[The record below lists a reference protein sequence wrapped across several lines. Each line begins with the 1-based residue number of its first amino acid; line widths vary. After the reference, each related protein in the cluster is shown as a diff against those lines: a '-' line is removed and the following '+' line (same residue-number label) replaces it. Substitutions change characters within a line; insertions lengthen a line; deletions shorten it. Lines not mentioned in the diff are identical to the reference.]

1 MDNRRNKQTVNDEYN
16 SQPVQKA
23 STWVFQKWRRTTK
36 NASSSASSA
45 HEQPQEEQPQ
55 EEQPQEEQ
63 PQEEPEYTH
72 NRRSVHRQRVRKW
85 AILDDESENWSTN
98 VEQFYLD
105 GDAPFCYSGVFNTPL
120 PLDRSFWGTLLG
132 YTSNGY
138 LRPEHIQGWVG
149 RMMNWRQRQ
158 LQKGATNMRWSILP
172 PQFYDYLVD
181 SCTKNTVSFANG
193 KSSPFPSF
201 FDVDYVYFPFC
212 VENNEWLLVQ
222 VELRNVNLVMFCSEC
237 FSSEKYRRAVHPK
250 LMQISVYFCALL
262 VNIKYFKKTGYPPKL
277 MSLEVNEDYVQTHAD
292 MYGNQGVHACMLM
305 EHLVTGKPLNIS
317 NNFRESCIAYRR
329 FMADQMYFWRC
340 LPRPG

>member
-1 MDNRRNKQTVNDEYN
+1 MDNRRNKQSVNNEYN

-36 NASSSASSA
+36 NAK
-45 HEQPQEEQPQ
+45 EQLREEQP
-55 EEQPQEEQ
+55 PEEQ

-72 NRRSVHRQRVRKW
+72 NKRSVHRQHVRKW

-98 VEQFYLD
+98 VEQFYLN

-120 PLDRSFWGTLLG
+120 PLDRSFWGTMLG

-138 LRPEHIQGWVG
+138 LSQEHIQGWVG

-158 LQKGATNMRWSILP
+158 QQKGATNMRWSILP

-222 VELRNVNLVMFCSEC
+222 VKLRNVNLEMFCKNG
-237 FSSEKYRRAVHPK
+237 FSPK
-250 LMQISVYFCALL
+250 V
-262 VNIKYFKKTGYPPKL
+262 
-277 MSLEVNEDYVQTHAD
+277 MSFEVNKDYVQSQAD
-292 MYGNQGVHACMLM
+292 LHGNQGVHACMLM

>member
-1 MDNRRNKQTVNDEYN
+1 MDDEYN

-36 NASSSASSA
+36 NASSSTSSV
-45 HEQPQEEQPQ
+45 HEQ
-55 EEQPQEEQ
+55 QPQEEQ

-98 VEQFYLD
+98 VEQFYLN

-120 PLDRSFWGTLLG
+120 PLDRSFWGTMLG

-149 RMMNWRQRQ
+149 RMINWRQRQ
-158 LQKGATNMRWSILP
+158 QQKGATDMHWSILL

-181 SCTKNTVSFANG
+181 SCTKNTISFANG
-193 KSSPFPSF
+193 
-201 FDVDYVYFPFC
+201 
-212 VENNEWLLVQ
+212 N
-222 VELRNVNLVMFCSEC
+222 EC
-237 FSSEKYRRAVHPK
+237 FSSEKYRWAVHPK

-262 VNIKYFKKTGYPPKL
+262 VNIKYFKKTGFPPKL
-277 MSLEVNEDYVQTHAD
+277 LSFEVNEDYVQSHAD
-292 MYGNQGVHACMLM
+292 LYGNQGVHACMLM
-305 EHLVTGKPLNIS
+305 EHLVLAN
-317 NNFRESCIAYRR
+317 C
-329 FMADQMYFWRC
+329 
-340 LPRPG
+340 

>member
-45 HEQPQEEQPQ
+45 H
-55 EEQPQEEQ
+55 EQPQEEQ

-105 GDAPFCYSGVFNTPL
+105 GDAPFCYSVVFNTPL

-138 LRPEHIQGWVG
+138 LRHEHIQGWVG

-212 VENNEWLLVQ
+212 VENNEWFLFQ

-237 FSSEKYRRAVHPK
+237 FSNEKYRRAVHPK

-292 MYGNQGVHACMLM
+292 MYV
-305 EHLVTGKPLNIS
+305 
-317 NNFRESCIAYRR
+317 
-329 FMADQMYFWRC
+329 
-340 LPRPG
+340 

>member
-55 EEQPQEEQ
+55 EEQPQEE
-63 PQEEPEYTH
+63 P
-72 NRRSVHRQRVRKW
+72 
-85 AILDDESENWSTN
+85 D
-98 VEQFYLD
+98 
-105 GDAPFCYSGVFNTPL
+105 
-120 PLDRSFWGTLLG
+120 
-132 YTSNGY
+132 
-138 LRPEHIQGWVG
+138 
-149 RMMNWRQRQ
+149 
-158 LQKGATNMRWSILP
+158 
-172 PQFYDYLVD
+172 
-181 SCTKNTVSFANG
+181 
-193 KSSPFPSF
+193 
-201 FDVDYVYFPFC
+201 
-212 VENNEWLLVQ
+212 
-222 VELRNVNLVMFCSEC
+222 EC